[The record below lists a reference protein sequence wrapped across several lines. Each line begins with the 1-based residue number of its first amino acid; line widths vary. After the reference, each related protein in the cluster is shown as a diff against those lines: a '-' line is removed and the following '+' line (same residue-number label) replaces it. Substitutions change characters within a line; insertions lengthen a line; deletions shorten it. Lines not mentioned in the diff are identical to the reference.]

1 MGIRAVYQ
9 CVFFYV
15 YLHSDDNNDDD
26 ESKFWVFDFYET
38 FICYGGC
45 LNLNCYISKKVQK
58 KFSYGFSNLVK
69 LGVEIIN
76 FKITIG
82 RTVFDFSTKTSV
94 FCEAGWSFWYI
105 FCHFW
110 RRSRQT
116 GGEAARPAAQPPE
129 GRRSRPASRKEGA
142 KRPPSRWS
150 SLREVRGY
158 DSPKLIVASRG
169 TSVRLP
175 QVNRRFARYEGTTP
189 PS

>member
-58 KFSYGFSNLVK
+58 KFSYGFKNLVK

-82 RTVFDFSTKTSV
+82 RTVFNFSCKTSV
-94 FCEAGWSFWYI
+94 FARLGALFGQFLSYYI
-105 FCHFW
+105 CLTHFCPDKRTCHDICV
-110 RRSRQT
+110 QNM
-116 GGEAARPAAQPPE
+116 AVLI
-129 GRRSRPASRKEGA
+129 A
-142 KRPPSRWS
+142 KCNYYYYN
-150 SLREVRGY
+150 VITI
-158 DSPKLIVASRG
+158 K
-169 TSVRLP
+169 
-175 QVNRRFARYEGTTP
+175 
-189 PS
+189 